1 MKKKE
6 ARLKEIEG
14 ELHNVKN
21 YGKEFSKNVSFK
33 AVKKSEM
40 RKLREKY
47 PEVQVIKV
55 EKTMVKV
62 SEKGSSFIEFG
73 REDEITGDQ
82 EI

>member
-47 PEVQVIKV
+47 PEV
-55 EKTMVKV
+55 
-62 SEKGSSFIEFG
+62 
-73 REDEITGDQ
+73 
-82 EI
+82 